1 MNEMLLEPLKF
12 YEHSGK
18 ATHEKN
24 TSDYFDELVAKSG
37 IDVEANRATVAAY
50 RKQMEA
56 VAAAEDKVSKY
67 KTYKTLLIIGI
78 IIGAII
84 SIWSFWKF
92 GDSAGSATAMLLGG
106 AAAIVIFVLLLKNVV
121 NPRIKDGS
129 AHLEILRKK
138 AEKIKAEAQAQ
149 MAPLNALFSSQDTF
163 RLIEKTMPEFSFDN
177 RFTKEH
183 EAYFIRLNDFVDLS
197 TNETTMVNTL
207 AGRFAGNPF
216 LYCQRLVHEM
226 GLETYTGTLVITW
239 TETYYA
245 NGQRHTRTRSQTLC
259 ATVTKP
265 KPRYYYNTYLGY
277 GCQAAP
283 ELSYSREPQHWE
295 RCSERELEKKI
306 KSGEKQLHKMTEK
319 AVKDGKFFQ
328 EMDNVEFEV
337 LYGAQNRDHEVQFR
351 VMFTPLGQRNTIAL
365 LKNKVGYGDDFRFT
379 KSRRFNIIATEHA
392 QNWDMSTSP
401 THYHSFDVDEARRKF
416 CNFNND
422 YFKSV
427 FFDFAPIFSVPA
439 YMDEPCAAMEP
450 IESFDCNQTCYEH
463 EVMANAIGQE
473 YFVSPE
479 SATSAILKTR
489 LVEKRGGEDVVS
501 VSASSYATIPRVDII
516 PRLGG
521 DGRIHGVP
529 VHWIEYIPV
538 SNSKI
543 MSVKTEKQGND
554 TTPSGTTFHGLVA
567 DIMQ

>member
-1 MNEMLLEPLKF
+1 MLLEPLKF
-12 YEHSGK
+12 YGQTGK

-24 TSDYFDELVAKSG
+24 TSDYFDELVTRSG
-37 IDVEANRATVAAY
+37 IDVEANRKTVAAY

-78 IIGAII
+78 IIGAIV
-84 SIWSFWKF
+84 SLWSFWKF
-92 GDSAGSATAMLLGG
+92 EDTAGVASAMLSGG
-106 AAAIVIFVLLLKNVV
+106 AAAVVMFAVLLKKVV
-121 NPRIKDGS
+121 NPRIRDSS
-129 AHLEILRKK
+129 AHLETLREK
-138 AEKIKAEAQAQ
+138 AAKIKAEAQAQ
-149 MAPLNALFSSQDTF
+149 MAPLNALFSSRDTF
-163 RLIEKTMPEFSFDN
+163 RLIEKTIPEFSFDDC
-177 RFTKEH
+177 FTKEH
-183 EAYFIRLNDFVDLS
+183 EAYFIRMNDFVDLS
-197 TNETTMVNTL
+197 TNETTMINTL

-239 TETYYA
+239 TESYYV
-245 NGQRHTRTRSQTLC
+245 NGQHQTRTRSQTLC

-306 KSGEKQLHKMTEK
+306 KSGEKQLHKMTAN
-319 AVKDGKFFQ
+319 AVKEGKFFQ

-379 KSRRFNIIATEHA
+379 KSRRFNIIVTEHA
-392 QNWDMSTSP
+392 QNWNMSTSP

-439 YMDEPCAAMEP
+439 YMEAPCSAMEP
-450 IESFDCNQTCYEH
+450 IESFNSNQTEYEH
-463 EVMANAIGQE
+463 EVMANAIGQA
-473 YFVSPE
+473 YFASSE
-479 SATSAILKTR
+479 SATSAILKTQ
-489 LVEKRGGEDVVS
+489 LVEKRGGEDVVN
-501 VSASSYATIPRVDII
+501 VSASSYAAIPRVDII

-529 VHWIEYIPV
+529 VHWTEYIPV
-538 SNSKI
+538 SNNVL
-543 MSVKTEKQGND
+543 MRVQTEKQGDN
-554 TTPSGTTFHGLVA
+554 TTPTGATFHGLVA